1 MACDWGVGGRGAHR
15 EHAGSQAVRRLK
27 VQAEEARPYLSLAL
41 EILDL
46 KKKKRPLFYFIYF
59 DKDITK
65 EIFKDCGWI
74 LFRCLVFGLYFIV
87 CNKARKSI

>member
-46 KKKKRPLFYFIYF
+46 KKKKDLYSISSTLIKTSLKKYSKTVVGSSSGAWFLDFI
-59 DKDITK
+59 
-65 EIFKDCGWI
+65 
-74 LFRCLVFGLYFIV
+74 L
-87 CNKARKSI
+87 